1 MQKLLLIL
9 ISITL
14 IFSSCEK
21 EEEEIQT
28 NNNNN
33 ITDVIVGD
41 WSEIGGDINL
51 VRHLNFYSNNTY
63 EDYYV
68 LANGNITDDFSGTW
82 QNLGDGEYSTNSFGD
97 IDTFMVNF
105 YCEDNVVYTPFS
117 QYIYADYRYWT
128 KNNFDY
134 QSCSEINP

>member
-1 MQKLLLIL
+1 M
-9 ISITL
+9 

-21 EEEEIQT
+21 DEENNINNN

-33 ITDVIVGD
+33 ITDNIVGD
-41 WSEIGGDINL
+41 WSEIGGEINL

-63 EDYYV
+63 EDYFV
-68 LANGNITDDFSGTW
+68 LANGNITEDFSGTW

-117 QYIYADYRYWT
+117 QYIYADYRYWK